1 MFTVMHVADHDL
13 EVGTRLYQTKLPIY
27 YPGDSGA
34 PAWFEMSTDDP
45 RTPHLLDHGTV
56 IVMND
61 NGKTVAKYKL
71 G

>member
-1 MFTVMHVADHDL
+1 MFTVLHVADHEL

-27 YPGDSGA
+27 YPGELGA
-34 PAWFEMSTDDP
+34 PAWFEMSTEDP
-45 RTPHLLDHGTV
+45 LKPRLLDHGTV